1 MRNLKAVCQLL
12 AVTILSFSNSIFA
25 EEKIAV
31 FDASTAIMASNP
43 AQARIKTA
51 LERSDI
57 VALKAKIEG
66 LAADLQGLEKEAESK
81 RLTWSKEE
89 IAEHNKKREYAR
101 ADYELAGRKY
111 QAETQQIQ
119 QSIVQEFQPKTEA
132 ALKLVIESED
142 ITLVL
147 RREVVIHFSPKLDIT
162 AKVVDLM
169 NKVAPVKDSSAP

>member
-43 AQARIKTA
+43 AQARINSA
-51 LERSDI
+51 LERTDI
-57 VALKAKIEG
+57 VALKAQLEG
-66 LAADLQGLEKEAESK
+66 LAADLQGLEKVAESK

>member
-1 MRNLKAVCQLL
+1 VRNLKAVYQFIAITLICFSSS
-12 AVTILSFSNSIFA
+12 ILA
-25 EEKIAV
+25 EEKIVV
-31 FDASTAIMASNP
+31 FDASTAIMASKP
-43 AQARIKTA
+43 AQAQIKGA

-81 RLTWSKEE
+81 RLTWSKEDL
-89 IAEHNKKREYAR
+89 AEHNKKREYAR

-119 QSIVQEFQPKTEA
+119 QAIVQEFQPKTEA
-132 ALKLVIESED
+132 ALKLVIEAEK

-147 RREVVIHFSPKLDIT
+147 RREAIIHFSPKLDIT

-169 NKVAPVKDSSAP
+169 NKVAPVEDSSAP

>member
-1 MRNLKAVCQLL
+1 M
-12 AVTILSFSNSIFA
+12 
-25 EEKIAV
+25 
-31 FDASTAIMASNP
+31 
-43 AQARIKTA
+43 
-51 LERSDI
+51 
-57 VALKAKIEG
+57 
-66 LAADLQGLEKEAESK
+66 EKEAESK

-89 IAEHNKKREYAR
+89 IAEHNKKKEYAR

-147 RREVVIHFSPKLDIT
+147 RREVIIHFSPKLDIT

-169 NKVAPVKDSSAP
+169 NKVAPVEDSSAP